1 MAGQQQPR
9 RPRRPQRR
17 TGAGGVAA
25 AQQLLPA
32 ADIVLKLWLC
42 IAIFK
47 QHGVLFGSQIKQS
60 ADVLLSKGLLRRQHA
75 GYPGRRNADDGI
87 GQLLRQFQLVQR
99 HDDSDVFFM
108 GQRLQY
114 GHQFCFA
121 FCVQKRRRLIQ
132 QQNLRLLADGTGQ
145 QHTLA
150 LAVADLGK
158 IPVSQRCGL
167 HQFQCGPHL
176 LFVGGREH
184 TQPPGVGVAP
194 GSSHVKAG
202 RQLGADRVG
211 QHQRQLAGAG
221 IGGVGG
227 QVLPVQ
233 QHRTAL
239 CGQLRRQR
247 L

>member
-1 MAGQQQPR
+1 
-9 RPRRPQRR
+9 
-17 TGAGGVAA
+17 
-25 AQQLLPA
+25 
-32 ADIVLKLWLC
+32 
-42 IAIFK
+42 
-47 QHGVLFGSQIKQS
+47 
-60 ADVLLSKGLLRRQHA
+60 
-75 GYPGRRNADDGI
+75 
-87 GQLLRQFQLVQR
+87 
-99 HDDSDVFFM
+99 M

-145 QHTLA
+145 QHALA
-150 LAVADLGK
+150 LAVADFGK

-184 TQPPGVGVAP
+184 TQPPGVRVAP

-233 QHRTAL
+233 QHR
-239 CGQLRRQR
+239 QR